1 MTLHIPLSS
10 YEQQLI
16 AGYKGAGERLRMVPA
31 PKPAQRPGLIHV
43 RPDANNH
50 VLAWRRWQ
58 KMYAQGTMP
67 AEFIRLACEV
77 LGYDRAFVLSHRR
90 TRAAVLAR
98 YELIRMTSERYPK
111 FSSPKL
117 GKLFN
122 RDHTV
127 VLYALNKDSRARKNT
142 AKLTPDQVRQIK
154 ARART
159 GKEYLKD
166 IAAEFGVVPSTIS
179 NIAHGRVWR
188 GVD

>member
-1 MTLHIPLSS
+1 MTLHVSPSS

-16 AGYKGAGERLRMVPA
+16 AGYRGAGERLGMVPA
-31 PKPAQRPGLIHV
+31 PKPSRRSVLIHV
-43 RPDANNH
+43 RPDADHH
-50 VLAWRRWQ
+50 VLAWHRWQ

-77 LGYDRAFVLSHRR
+77 RGYDRSIIMGCRR
-90 TRAAVLAR
+90 SRSIVMAR
-98 YELIRMTSERYPK
+98 YELIRMTAERYPK
-111 FSSPKL
+111 LSSTKL
-117 GKLFN
+117 GKVFN

-127 VLYALNKDSRARKNT
+127 VLYALHQDGRARKNT

-154 ARART
+154 ARISS
-159 GKEYLKD
+159 GKEMLKD